1 MSSRLAVPV
10 LAAVTLAILA
20 VLGKML
26 PGWCV
31 FLLVTAFAKGLAAL
45 GLVLLIR
52 SGLLSFGQGLFYC
65 TGGYG
70 AGLLMLW
77 GGINDMIL
85 LVLAGGLV
93 SLVLGVIIAP
103 LLAGYRGIFFATLT
117 LALSML
123 VHGALT
129 KADFLGGS
137 DGLNLRPP
145 SFFGFRPASSAES
158 VYTLYLFTSMLVVV
172 FAAACRMHF
181 DSVRGMLSLA
191 TRDNEIRV
199 EYLGASVR
207 RVISENFIAA
217 AFLGGIGGAVNAIA
231 VAHIDPELAFWT
243 TSGEFVFVAILS
255 GYLSVGA
262 VFASSILLEFIR
274 SFSSQYFPNAWQM
287 SLGIFMLAS
296 ILFLPNGIGGL
307 LRRRKSR
314 TTAAGGKSA

>member
-1 MSSRLAVPV
+1 MSSRYKIPL
-10 LAAVTLAILA
+10 LA
-20 VLGKML
+20 VLTLVALAALGKVL

-31 FLLVTAFAKGLAAL
+31 FLLVTAFAKGMAAL
-45 GLVLLIR
+45 GLVLIIR

-65 TGGYG
+65 AGGYG

-77 GGINDMIL
+77 AGINDAML
-85 LVLAGGLV
+85 LVLGGGLLA
-93 SLVLGVIIAP
+93 LVLGAVIAP
-103 LLAGYRGIFFATLT
+103 LLAGYRSIFFATLT

-123 VHGALT
+123 AHGALT

-145 SFFGFRPASSAES
+145 SFFGFQPASSAEA
-158 VYTLYLFTSMLVVV
+158 VYSLYLLASLLVVV
-172 FAAACRMHF
+172 FALACRVHF
-181 DSVRGMLSLA
+181 NSVRGLLSLGV
-191 TRDNEIRV
+191 RDNEIRV
-199 EYLGASVR
+199 EYLGTSVR
-207 RVISENFIAA
+207 RVISENFTAA
-217 AFLGGIGGAVNAIA
+217 AFLGGIGGALNAIA

-255 GYLSVGA
+255 GYVSVSA

-307 LRRRKSR
+307 LRRRKKRAVEGSE
-314 TTAAGGKSA
+314 TA

>member
-1 MSSRLAVPV
+1 MSSRFAIPV
-10 LAAVTLAILA
+10 LAILSLA
-20 VLGKML
+20 VLAALGKML

-45 GLVLLIR
+45 GLVLILR

-65 TGGYG
+65 AGGYG

-77 GGINDMIL
+77 GGINDAIL
-85 LVLAGGLV
+85 LILTGGLV
-93 SLVLGVIIAP
+93 ALVLGAVIAP
-103 LLAGYRGIFFATLT
+103 LLAGYRSIFFATLT

-123 VHGALT
+123 AHGALT

-145 SFFGFRPASSAES
+145 SFLGFQPASSAEA
-158 VYTLYLFTSMLVVV
+158 VYSLYLVACFLVVI
-172 FAAACRMHF
+172 FSWACRIHYT
-181 DSVRGMLSLA
+181 SVRGSLSLA
-191 TRDNEIRV
+191 VRDNEIRV

-217 AFLGGIGGAVNAIA
+217 AFLGGIGGALNAIA

-255 GYLSVGA
+255 GHLSVAA

-307 LRRRKSR
+307 LQRRRKR
-314 TTAAGGKSA
+314 AAEGR